1 MLDIQFINQFEDLKF
16 LIVLGVVITI
26 ALEAI
31 FYINKN
37 NDFKRMRI
45 DEYIFQFVLKTLNTI
60 LITSGTIFISGFNG
74 SDRYFKFMF
83 IFLIVYII
91 WRYGK
96 CIVVFCKKTITI
108 VKEIITLVKDR
119 KKKQRDNI

>member
-1 MLDIQFINQFEDLKF
+1 MADIQFIYQFGDLKI
-16 LIVLGVVITI
+16 LIVLGIVITMG
-26 ALEAI
+26 LEAI
-31 FYINKN
+31 CYICKN
-37 NDFKRMRI
+37 NNFKRIRI
-45 DEYIFQFVLKTLNTI
+45 DEYIFQFVLKTLIII

-96 CIVVFCKKTITI
+96 NIVVFCK
-108 VKEIITLVKDR
+108 EIITLIKDR